1 MVKAIIT
8 ILIKLLTDKKSRDRT
23 LLIIGSILVG
33 FILLLA
39 APIIALYSLENTEFE
54 APEIDKSA
62 FSDSDFISQLPSE
75 KQEKI
80 AHTQAVGDEI
90 ELEMRTLGIADQTI
104 KAQLIYMSYFDEV
117 ENFDANFYA
126 HLFYYSPNDEVLI
139 DSLNQN
145 YGLAIDY
152 NDFMRTYI
160 FIMNSTINKY
170 MFTDTSTKNAADLA
184 AWAENAYLSEWQY
197 ADNCFGERTGEGR
210 LRCADNV
217 GLIMGYIRYD
227 AENKV
232 FTSDIVDLYYTEQ
245 GSIDTMPDVKGVGVY
260 NGSEFGVYVGGG
272 EVAFSS
278 AIGGVQRQ
286 ALTDGGWTA
295 WCTFDAVTYPQE
307 VQDRINEL
315 HETTTE
321 ATNEETTGG

>member
-1 MVKAIIT
+1 MEKVLIALAKIIA
-8 ILIKLLTDKKSRDRT
+8 DKKVRDKV

-39 APIIALYSLENTEFE
+39 MPIIVLYSMGNVEFE
-54 APEIDKSA
+54 VPEIDKSA
-62 FSDSDFISQLPSE
+62 FTESDFIAQLPSE

-80 AHTQAVGDEI
+80 AHTQALGDEI
-90 ELEMRTLGIADQTI
+90 ESEMSDLGIAEQTI

-126 HLFYYSPNDEVLI
+126 HLFYSAPNDEVLI

-152 NDFMRTYI
+152 NEFMRTYI
-160 FIMNSTINKY
+160 FVMNSTINKY
-170 MFTDTSTKNAADLA
+170 MFTDASTKNAADLA

-197 ADNCFGERTGEGR
+197 ADNCFGERGGEDR

-217 GLIMGYIRYD
+217 GLVMGYVRYD

-232 FTSDIVDLYYTEQ
+232 FTSDTVDMYYTEQ
-245 GSIDTMPDVKGVGVY
+245 GSIDTMPDSKGVGVY

-272 EVAFSS
+272 EVVFSS
-278 AIGGVQRQ
+278 AMGGIQRQ
-286 ALTDGGWTA
+286 RLTDGGWTA
-295 WCTFDAVTYPQE
+295 WCTYDAINYPQE
-307 VQDRINEL
+307 VQDKINEFQ
-315 HETTTE
+315 EPTTE
-321 ATNEETTGG
+321 ATTETTTGG

>member
-1 MVKAIIT
+1 MEKVLIALAK
-8 ILIKLLTDKKSRDRT
+8 ILADKKVRYKV

-39 APIIALYSLENTEFE
+39 MPIIVLYSMENVEFE

-62 FSDSDFISQLPSE
+62 FNESEFIAQLPSE
-75 KQEKI
+75 KQDKI

-90 ELEMRTLGIADQTI
+90 ESEMTTLGIADQTI
-104 KAQLIYMSYFDEV
+104 KAQIIYMSYFDEV

-126 HLFYYSPNDEVLI
+126 HLFYSAPNDEVLI

-152 NDFMRTYI
+152 NEFMRTYI
-160 FIMNSTINKY
+160 FVMNSTINKY
-170 MFTDTSTKNAADLA
+170 MFTDASTKNAADLA

-197 ADNCFGERTGEGR
+197 ADNCFGERGGEDR

-217 GLIMGYIRYD
+217 GLVMGYVRYD

-232 FTSDIVDLYYTEQ
+232 FTSDSVDMYYTEQ
-245 GSIDTMPDVKGVGVY
+245 GSIDTMPDSKGVGVY
-260 NGSEFGVYVGGG
+260 NGSEFGVYIGGG
-272 EVAFSS
+272 EVVFSS
-278 AIGGVQRQ
+278 AMGGVQRQ
-286 ALTDGGWTA
+286 ALTDGDWTE
-295 WCTFDAVTYPQE
+295 WCTFDAISYPQE

-315 HETTTE
+315 QEPTTETTT
-321 ATNEETTGG
+321 EETTGG

>member
-1 MVKAIIT
+1 MEKVLIALAKIIA
-8 ILIKLLTDKKSRDRT
+8 DKKVRDKV

-39 APIIALYSLENTEFE
+39 MPIIVLYSMGNVEFE
-54 APEIDKSA
+54 APEIDKCA
-62 FSDSDFISQLPSE
+62 FTESDFIAQLPSE

-90 ELEMRTLGIADQTI
+90 EFEMSDLGIAEQTI

-126 HLFYYSPNDEVLI
+126 HLFYSAPNDEVLI

-152 NDFMRTYI
+152 NEFMRTYI
-160 FIMNSTINKY
+160 FVMNSTINKY
-170 MFTDTSTKNAADLA
+170 MFTDASTKNAADLA

-197 ADNCFGERTGEGR
+197 ADNCFGERGGEDR

-217 GLIMGYIRYD
+217 GLVMGYVRYD

-232 FTSDIVDLYYTEQ
+232 FTSDTVDMYYTEQ
-245 GSIDTMPDVKGVGVY
+245 GSIDTMPDSKGVGVY

-272 EVAFSS
+272 EVVFSS
-278 AIGGVQRQ
+278 AMGGVQCQ
-286 ALTDGGWTA
+286 SLTEGDWTS
-295 WCTFDAVTYPQE
+295 WCTFDAISYPQE
-307 VQDRINEL
+307 VEDRINEL
-315 HETTTE
+315 QEPTTEAATETTT
-321 ATNEETTGG
+321 GG

>member
-1 MVKAIIT
+1 MEKVLIALAK
-8 ILIKLLTDKKSRDRT
+8 ILADKKVRDKV

-39 APIIALYSLENTEFE
+39 MPIIVLYSMGYVEFE

-62 FSDSDFISQLPSE
+62 FTESDFIAQLPSE

-90 ELEMRTLGIADQTI
+90 ESEMSDLGIAEQTI

-126 HLFYYSPNDEVLI
+126 HLFYSAPNDEVLI

-152 NDFMRTYI
+152 NEFMRTYI
-160 FIMNSTINKY
+160 FVMNSTINKY
-170 MFTDTSTKNAADLA
+170 MFTDASTKNAADLA
-184 AWAENAYLSEWQY
+184 AWAENAYLPEWQY
-197 ADNCFGERTGEGR
+197 ADNCFGERGGEDR

-217 GLIMGYIRYD
+217 GLVMGYVRYD

-232 FTSDIVDLYYTEQ
+232 FTSDTVDMYYTEQ
-245 GSIDTMPDVKGVGVY
+245 GSIDTMPDVKGVGVF

-272 EVAFSS
+272 EVVFSS
-278 AIGGVQRQ
+278 AMGGVQRQ
-286 ALTDGGWTA
+286 SLTEGGWTS
-295 WCTFDAVTYPQE
+295 WCTFDAVAYPQE

-315 HETTTE
+315 QEPTTE
-321 ATNEETTGG
+321 ATTETTTGG

>member
-1 MVKAIIT
+1 MARLLM
-8 ILIKLLTDKKSRDRT
+8 ILAKILVDKKTRDKVV
-23 LLIIGSILVG
+23 LFIGSILVG

-54 APEIDKSA
+54 APGIDKSA
-62 FSDSDFISQLPSE
+62 FSESDFIAQLPSE

-80 AHTQAVGDEI
+80 EHTQAVGDEI
-90 ELEMRTLGIADQTI
+90 EAEMTSLGIADQII

-126 HLFYYSPNDEVLI
+126 HLFYYAPYDKVLI
-139 DSLNQN
+139 ESLNQN

-152 NDFMRTYI
+152 NEFMRTYI
-160 FIMNSTINKY
+160 FVMNSTINKY

-197 ADNCFGERTGEGR
+197 ADNCYGERSGEDR

-232 FTSDIVDLYYTEQ
+232 FTSDTVDMYYTEQ
-245 GSIDTMPDVKGVGVY
+245 GSIDTMPDIKGVGVY
-260 NGSEFGVYVGGG
+260 NGSEFGVYVGNG
-272 EVAFSS
+272 EVVFSS
-278 AIGGVQRQ
+278 AMGGVQCQR
-286 ALTDGGWTA
+286 LTDGGWTA
-295 WCTFDAVTYPQE
+295 WCTFDAVMYPQE

-315 HETTTE
+315 HEPATETLTTE
-321 ATNEETTGG
+321 GE

>member
-1 MVKAIIT
+1 MSEIQSAGDAIEAE
-8 ILIKLLTDKKSRDRT
+8 LT
-23 LLIIGSILVG
+23 
-33 FILLLA
+33 A
-39 APIIALYSLENTEFE
+39 
-54 APEIDKSA
+54 
-62 FSDSDFISQLPSE
+62 
-75 KQEKI
+75 
-80 AHTQAVGDEI
+80 
-90 ELEMRTLGIADQTI
+90 LGIPNQTI

-126 HLFYYSPNDEVLI
+126 HLFYSAPNDEVLI

-152 NDFMRTYI
+152 NEFMRTYI
-160 FIMNSTINKY
+160 FVMNSTINKY
-170 MFTDTSTKNAADLA
+170 MFTDASTKNAADLA

-197 ADNCFGERTGEGR
+197 ADNCFGERGGEDR

-217 GLIMGYIRYD
+217 GLVMGYVRYD

-232 FTSDIVDLYYTEQ
+232 FTSDTVDMYYTEQ
-245 GSIDTMPDVKGVGVY
+245 GSIDTMPDSKGVGVY

-272 EVAFSS
+272 EVVFSS
-278 AIGGVQRQ
+278 AMGDVQRQ
-286 ALTDGGWTA
+286 ALTDGDWTV
-295 WCTFDAVTYPQE
+295 WCTFDAISYPQE

-321 ATNEETTGG
+321 ATTEETTGG

>member
-1 MVKAIIT
+1 MEKVLIALAK
-8 ILIKLLTDKKSRDRT
+8 ILADKKVRYKV

-39 APIIALYSLENTEFE
+39 MPIIVLYSMENVEFE

-62 FSDSDFISQLPSE
+62 FNESEFIAQLPSE
-75 KQEKI
+75 KQDKI

-90 ELEMRTLGIADQTI
+90 ESEMTTLGIADQTI
-104 KAQLIYMSYFDEV
+104 KAQIIYMSYFDEV

-126 HLFYYSPNDEVLI
+126 HLFYSAPNDEVLI

-152 NDFMRTYI
+152 NEFMRTYI
-160 FIMNSTINKY
+160 FVMNSTINKY
-170 MFTDTSTKNAADLA
+170 MFTDASTKNAADLA

-197 ADNCFGERTGEGR
+197 ADNCFGERGGEDR

-217 GLIMGYIRYD
+217 GLVMGYVRYD
-227 AENKV
+227 AVNKV
-232 FTSDIVDLYYTEQ
+232 FTSDTVDLYYTEQ
-245 GSIDTMPDVKGVGVY
+245 GSLDTMPDVKGVGVF

-272 EVAFSS
+272 EVVFSS
-278 AIGGVQRQ
+278 AMGGVQRQ
-286 ALTDGGWTA
+286 SLTEGDWTS
-295 WCTFDAVTYPQE
+295 WCTFDAISYPQE
-307 VQDRINEL
+307 VEDRINEL
-315 HETTTE
+315 QEPTTE
-321 ATNEETTGG
+321 ATTETTTGG

>member
-1 MVKAIIT
+1 MEKVLIALAKIIA
-8 ILIKLLTDKKSRDRT
+8 DKKVRDKV

-39 APIIALYSLENTEFE
+39 MPIIVLYSMGNVEFE

-62 FSDSDFISQLPSE
+62 FTESDFIAQLPSE

-90 ELEMRTLGIADQTI
+90 ESEMSDLGIAEQTI

-117 ENFDANFYA
+117 ENFNANFYA
-126 HLFYYSPNDEVLI
+126 HLFYSAPNDEVLI

-152 NDFMRTYI
+152 NEFMRTYI
-160 FIMNSTINKY
+160 FVMNSTINKY
-170 MFTDTSTKNAADLA
+170 MFTDASTKNAADLA

-197 ADNCFGERTGEGR
+197 ADNCFGERGGEDR

-217 GLIMGYIRYD
+217 GLVMGYVRYD

-232 FTSDIVDLYYTEQ
+232 FTSDTVNMYYTEQ
-245 GSIDTMPDVKGVGVY
+245 GSLDTMPDVKGVGVF

-272 EVAFSS
+272 EVVFSS
-278 AIGGVQRQ
+278 AIGGVQQ
-286 ALTDGGWTA
+286 QSLADGGWTS

-315 HETTTE
+315 QEPTTETTTE
-321 ATNEETTGG
+321 PTTGG

>member
-1 MVKAIIT
+1 MEKVLIALAKIIA
-8 ILIKLLTDKKSRDRT
+8 DKKVRDKV

-39 APIIALYSLENTEFE
+39 MPIIVLYSMGYVEFE

-62 FSDSDFISQLPSE
+62 FTESDFIAQLPSE

-80 AHTQAVGDEI
+80 AHTQALGDEI
-90 ELEMRTLGIADQTI
+90 ESEMTALGIADQTI

-117 ENFDANFYA
+117 ENFDANFYT
-126 HLFYYSPNDEVLI
+126 HLFYSAPNDEVLI

-152 NDFMRTYI
+152 NEFMRTYI
-160 FIMNSTINKY
+160 FVMNSTINKY
-170 MFTDTSTKNAADLA
+170 MFTDASTKNAADLA

-197 ADNCFGERTGEGR
+197 ADNCFGERGGEDR

-217 GLIMGYIRYD
+217 GLVMGYVRYD

-232 FTSDIVDLYYTEQ
+232 FTSDTVDMYYTEQ
-245 GSIDTMPDVKGVGVY
+245 GSIDTMPDSKGVGVY

-272 EVAFSS
+272 EVVFSS
-278 AIGGVQRQ
+278 AMGGIQRQ
-286 ALTDGGWTA
+286 RLTDGGWTA
-295 WCTFDAVTYPQE
+295 WCTYDAINYPQE
-307 VQDRINEL
+307 VQDKINEL
-315 HETTTE
+315 YETTTE
-321 ATNEETTGG
+321 ATAEGTTGG